1 MNLSGRLFRLTG
13 PWVYLRSREMTPT
26 RPTPVVSFSEA
37 DWRRFLISERLC
49 PNLLILCARQEIQ
62 TVVTRVLSA
71 CRRPVHACP
80 LPGDLSLSD
89 DMTGT
94 LLLWDVAQLAR
105 GQQMQLHDWIT
116 DRPRDA
122 QVISISS
129 APLLPLVEDGEFLEG
144 LFYRINVVSLV
155 ARVGHD
161 RPASQADAQSQ
172 LEHQQIGGARFRMG
186 SRGQAGAI
194 G

>member
-1 MNLSGRLFRLTG
+1 
-13 PWVYLRSREMTPT
+13 MTPM

-37 DWRRFLISERLC
+37 DWRRFLISERLR
-49 PNLLILCARQEIQ
+49 PNLLIVCASQDIQ
-62 TVVTRVLSA
+62 TVVTRVLGA

-80 LPGDLSLSD
+80 LPGELSLSD
-89 DMTGT
+89 DMMGT
-94 LLLWDVAQLAR
+94 LLLWDVAQLTR

-144 LFYRINVVSLV
+144 LFYRLNVVSLV
-155 ARVGHD
+155 ATIGHD
-161 RPASQADAQSQ
+161 RPAPQADAHSQ
-172 LEHQQIGGARFRMG
+172 LEQPQIGAARFRMG
-186 SRGQAGAI
+186 SRGNQYPGRWPYLFQ
-194 G
+194 

>member
-1 MNLSGRLFRLTG
+1 MNCEL
-13 PWVYLRSREMTPT
+13 YE
-26 RPTPVVSFSEA
+26 E
-37 DWRRFLISERLC
+37 
-49 PNLLILCARQEIQ
+49 LL
-62 TVVTRVLSA
+62 
-71 CRRPVHACP
+71 
-80 LPGDLSLSD
+80 D
-89 DMTGT
+89 DYVDG
-94 LLLWDVAQLAR
+94 VRA
-105 GQQMQLHDWIT
+105 T

-122 QVISISS
+122 QVISITS
-129 APLLPLVEDGEFLEG
+129 APLLPLVEDGQFLEG